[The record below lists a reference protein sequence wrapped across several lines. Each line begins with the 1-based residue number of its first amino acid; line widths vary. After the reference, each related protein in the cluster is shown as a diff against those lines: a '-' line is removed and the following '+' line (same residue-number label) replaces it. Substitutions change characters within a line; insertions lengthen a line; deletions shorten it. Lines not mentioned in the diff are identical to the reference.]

1 MIRHPGGI
9 LVCYYTAGG
18 ASCIAW
24 DSVGHSPTLVE
35 TRTSAVT
42 GAVLPRYPESVT
54 QVSILNSAATILAC
68 GIPTEPELFI
78 LRRRPDQ
85 RTSR

>member
-24 DSVGHSPTLVE
+24 DSVGHSPTS
-35 TRTSAVT
+35 RTSAVT
-42 GAVLPRYPESVT
+42 GAVLPRYPSQATANAGFNIEFSGNDT
-54 QVSILNSAATILAC
+54 WMWYTDRAGTFYFAATA
-68 GIPTEPELFI
+68 
-78 LRRRPDQ
+78 
-85 RTSR
+85 